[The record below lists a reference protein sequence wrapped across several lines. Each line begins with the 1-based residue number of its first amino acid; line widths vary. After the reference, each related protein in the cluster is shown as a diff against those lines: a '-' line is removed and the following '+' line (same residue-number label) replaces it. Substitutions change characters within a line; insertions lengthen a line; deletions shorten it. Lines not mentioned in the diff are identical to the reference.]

1 MSTSLLEKQVQEQMQ
16 QNEPLSYSFVSVEVA
31 EAIGNE
37 LELFFFYLED
47 RLWDA
52 G

>member
-1 MSTSLLEKQVQEQMQ
+1 MQ

-37 LELFFFYLED
+37 LELVLLTWRIICGILGKIIEFT
-47 RLWDA
+47 
-52 G
+52 